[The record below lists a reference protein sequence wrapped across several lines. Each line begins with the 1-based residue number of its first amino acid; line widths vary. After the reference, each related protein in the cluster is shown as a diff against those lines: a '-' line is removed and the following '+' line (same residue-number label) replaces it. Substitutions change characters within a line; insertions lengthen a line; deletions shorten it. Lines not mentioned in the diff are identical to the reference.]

1 MPNLT
6 ISVPEGLKTEMDALS
21 EVNWSEICRKAIS
34 KYIAERKNPT
44 PSIELDLRN
53 ASLISQGYETGY
65 PTLRVDLR
73 IQNKMNSDITVDRI
87 LFNVRFT
94 AQGHVHMVDSAVDLH
109 RRNIAANSVGGA
121 QLHLVLP
128 REKIDEMKSAF
139 QSTFDCLITCLVY
152 VDGFR
157 EAYRQEAETRIPID
171 DWNKFVVRALPKLS
185 A

>member
-6 ISVPEGLKTEMDALS
+6 ISVPEELKTEMDELS

-53 ASLISQGYETGY
+53 ASLVSQGSETGY
-65 PTLRVDLR
+65 PTLIFNLR
-73 IQNKMNSDITVDRI
+73 IHNKMNSDITVDRI
-87 LFNVRFT
+87 LFNIRFT
-94 AQGHVHMVDSAVDLH
+94 TQGHVHAVGSAVDLH
-109 RRNIAANSVGGA
+109 RRHVAANSVGGA
-121 QLHLVLP
+121 QLHMALSRV
-128 REKIDEMKSAF
+128 KIDELKSAF
-139 QSTFDCLITCLVY
+139 KSTFDCLISCIIY

-157 EAYRQEAETRIPID
+157 DEYRQEAKTRIPID
-171 DWNKFVVRALPKLS
+171 DWDEFVARVLPKLS